1 MMKDLFRSVGIGCIV
16 AAGILYF
23 SPNTIENANDPAYD
37 DNLKAVTA
45 ELERVKKELAIA
57 QTNSFTD
64 QQNGKEATNKKD
76 DSKTDESV
84 QQITKTILTIEQGS
98 TSTSVAN
105 KLVRAG
111 IIKNKNELEHY
122 LSQNKLSGRIQIGEY
137 EVDSSMDIAQI
148 AKLITN

>member
-1 MMKDLFRSVGIGCIV
+1 MKDVFRSIGIGCIL

-23 SPNTIENANDPAYD
+23 TQDASTQADDSSYK

-57 QTNSFTD
+57 QTNSMAD
-64 QQNGKEATNKKD
+64 QQQSKASTNKKD
-76 DSKTDESV
+76 DSKPNDPV

-111 IIKNKNELEHY
+111 IIENKNELEHY
-122 LSQNKLSGRIQIGEY
+122 LNQNKLSGRIQIGEY
-137 EVDSSMDIAQI
+137 EVDSSMDIPQI